1 MCRHYQ
7 KSQHNKKLGNV
18 YKMKDCHNYFVK
30 LYKASSLS
38 QGFPTF
44 ETRLP
49 SWELVESISLVGL
62 KPSWACAGPMLP
74 SGLTSGDGI
83 LVESPHG

>member
-1 MCRHYQ
+1 MKNY
-7 KSQHNKKLGNV
+7 HN
-18 YKMKDCHNYFVK
+18 CFVK
-30 LYKASSLS
+30 LYKTSSLS

-49 SWELVESISLVGL
+49 SWELVDNTSLVEL
-62 KPSWACAGPMLP
+62 KPSWACVSPMLP
-74 SGLTSGDGI
+74 SGLTTRDGI

>member
-1 MCRHYQ
+1 
-7 KSQHNKKLGNV
+7 
-18 YKMKDCHNYFVK
+18 MKDSHNCFVK
-30 LYKASSLS
+30 LYKASFLS
-38 QGFPTF
+38 QGFPPI

-49 SWELVESISLVGL
+49 SWELVDNTSPVEL

-74 SGLTSGDGI
+74 SGLTNGAEI

>member
-1 MCRHYQ
+1 
-7 KSQHNKKLGNV
+7 
-18 YKMKDCHNYFVK
+18 MKDYHNCFVK

-38 QGFPTF
+38 QGFTTF

-49 SWELVESISLVGL
+49 SWELVDNTSVVEL
-62 KPSWACAGPMLP
+62 KPSWARAGPMLP
-74 SGLTSGDGI
+74 SGLTNGDEI

>member
-1 MCRHYQ
+1 
-7 KSQHNKKLGNV
+7 
-18 YKMKDCHNYFVK
+18 MKDYHNFFVK
-30 LYKASSLS
+30 LYNASSLS

-49 SWELVESISLVGL
+49 SWELVDNTSLVEL

-74 SGLTSGDGI
+74 SGLTSGNGI